1 MLSVW
6 LVITTLVPSLVLA
19 AQEPETKP
27 SLKIAGKELSELL
40 EDWPDQYV
48 RWIITD
54 AEKTVY
60 KSLPTDKEK
69 LEFIEFFW
77 ARRDPNPETVDNVY
91 RTDYLERYAFVANY
105 LSAGKPGWATDRG
118 RIYLILGPPH
128 ARESN
133 PFGRWGAERPS
144 EVWTYNGLDIPDFP
158 ASIDF
163 EFVDFMGTGDFEL
176 VQDIDTTAPIWN
188 QFGTVN
194 NTLDAIAQ
202 RRRVIGEIDPRTG
215 RDRFTNVDN
224 SILVSQEF
232 DLQKQ
237 VISVLET
244 PERNL
249 PDLDTVVETRASFGN
264 LTVTATGGAVHR
276 DDQTARVPVNVTVP
290 YRQIGSRE
298 EDGQL
303 FYELDY
309 VVVASKEDGEEVS
322 RASDQ
327 LTLSFDASD
336 RDRLMEQRLSIQE
349 TLTVPPGGSYQVLAY
364 VRDRRRNRLGSA
376 EFQLDVP
383 ESAPDV
389 LSLSS
394 VFLATDLLRSSF
406 GESRPFQFGTV
417 RVVPAIEAVFTRDDK
432 LKLYVEAYGAAAEED
447 GRKRLRVDFFVMQHG
462 RLYMGVP
469 ASYMR
474 PDTEPVGITGEIL
487 LRKCEPGAYVIRVRV
502 ADEVSGAKAESEA
515 SFAVQAA
522 GTQ

>member
-1 MLSVW
+1 M
-6 LVITTLVPSLVLA
+6 
-19 AQEPETKP
+19 E
-27 SLKIAGKELSELL
+27 IAGKELSELL

-54 AEKTVY
+54 AEKKVY
-60 KSLPTDKEK
+60 KSLLTDREK
-69 LEFIEFFW
+69 LQFIEFFW
-77 ARRDPNPETVDNVY
+77 ARRDPNPETVDNLY

-118 RIYLILGPPH
+118 RLYLILGPPH

-133 PFGRWGAERPS
+133 PFGRWGGERPS
-144 EVWTYNGLDIPDFP
+144 EVWTYNGLDIPNFP
-158 ASIDF
+158 ASVDF
-163 EFVDFMGTGDFEL
+163 EFVDFNGTGDFEL
-176 VQDIDTTAPIWN
+176 VQDIDTTASIWN

-194 NTLDAIAQ
+194 NALDAIAQ
-202 RRRVIGEIDPRTG
+202 RRLVHGEIDPRTG

-224 SILVSQEF
+224 TILVSKEF

-237 VISVLET
+237 IISVLQT
-244 PERNL
+244 PGRNL
-249 PDLDTVVETRASFGN
+249 PDLSTVVEARASFGN
-264 LTVTATGGAVHR
+264 LTVTATGGAVHG
-276 DDQTARVPVNVTVP
+276 DDQAARVPVNVTVP

-309 VVVASKEDGEEVS
+309 VVVAYKEDGEEVS

-349 TLTVPPGGSYQVLAY
+349 TLTVPPGSYRVLAY
-364 VRDRRRNRLGSA
+364 VRDRRRNRLGNT
-376 EFQLDVP
+376 EFPLVVAAREP
-383 ESAPDV
+383 EAFG
-389 LSLSS
+389 LSS
-394 VFLATDLLRSSF
+394 VFLAREFLKSNLD
-406 GESRPFQFGTV
+406 ESRPFQFGSV
-417 RVVPAIEAVFTRDDK
+417 RVIPATEAVFTRDDS
-432 LKLYVEAYGAAAEED
+432 LKLYVEAYGAAASED
-447 GRKRLRVDFFVMQHG
+447 GRKRLRVDFFVMQFG

-502 ADEVSGAKAESEA
+502 TDEVSGAKAESEA
-515 SFAVQAA
+515 SFAVLAA